1 MLWQNTLPA
10 EAHLAFRVPSVFFI
24 LVSLRLSFWPR
35 GCYVDD
41 LSILGFGLWMFGL
54 PRFCFVIALWSL
66 RAFRI
71 FLFVV
76 CASGLNVCLSS
87 VRASVL
93 TYGPEELPM
102 FFWGS

>member
-1 MLWQNTLPA
+1 MDVWAASVL
-10 EAHLAFRVPSVFFI
+10 FRDCS
-24 LVSLRLSFWPR
+24 LVVKGVSH
-35 GCYVDD
+35 
-41 LSILGFGLWMFGL
+41 I
-54 PRFCFVIALWSL
+54 
-66 RAFRI
+66 
-71 FLFVV
+71 LFVV